1 MRQIGICVYGGSS
14 NDVAGS
20 YLQAGAR
27 LGEGIAARGWK
38 LINGAGDTGMMGAAT
53 RGALEAGGDTT
64 GIAPFFFRQPG
75 VLYNEG
81 NDTIFTRTMR
91 ERKAFMEALSNAFI
105 AAPGGIGTLE
115 EFYEILTLKQL
126 GQLDAPLILFNFENY
141 YEGLLKAMKEM
152 ENTGFIHPSV
162 MDLFEVCS
170 TVEEVFSSLEARL
183 DPLPMHG

>member
-14 NDVAGS
+14 NDVAAS
-20 YLQAGAR
+20 YLQAASK

-75 VLYNEG
+75 VLYDNG
-81 NDTIFTRTMR
+81 NNTIFTRTMR

-141 YEGLLKAMKEM
+141 YDPLLRAMKEM
-152 ENTGFIHPSV
+152 EEAGFIHESV
-162 MDLFEVCS
+162 MDLFDVCS
-170 TVEEVFSSLEARL
+170 SVEAVFDRLEAQL
-183 DPLPMHG
+183 DPLPLH